1 MKKIELRKVL
11 LPNGETYGYRY
22 YSGGEKVIILIHGN
36 LATSKYYDELMEALP
51 EDYTIYAVD
60 MRGFGTST
68 YNTPINSLRDIAE
81 DIKLFADELKLNKF
95 DLAGWSTGG
104 AVSMH
109 FTANYG
115 YMVNKLFL
123 LASAGALGY
132 PSYRIDNKGNKTL
145 LTTKEEIAVDPAKI
159 AFLNAIEN
167 KDIEYYKQV
176 FDAYIFSH
184 RRPEPNKYNE
194 YLEDSLKQQ
203 NIVDIYYGLAS
214 FNITDKFNGI
224 NLGTGE
230 ISKIKVP
237 TAIVQGEEDKI
248 VSLEM
253 AQNIKDGIGEKA
265 EMFLLKNSGH
275 TPFFDKLDEVVKI
288 ITEF

>member
-1 MKKIELRKVL
+1 MKNIELRKVK
-11 LPNGETYGYRY
+11 LPNGETYRYRY
-22 YSGGEKVIILIHGN
+22 CSGGEKNILLIHGN

-60 MRGFGTST
+60 MRGFGAST
-68 YNTPINSLRDIAE
+68 YNTPISSLRDIAE
-81 DIKLFADELKLNKF
+81 DIKLFADELDLHKF
-95 DLAGWSTGG
+95 DLVGWSTGG

-115 YMVNKLFL
+115 HMVNRLFL

-132 PSYRIDNKGNKTL
+132 PSYRIDENGNRIL
-145 LTTKEEIAVDPAKI
+145 LRTKEEIAIDPAKVG
-159 AFLNAIEN
+159 FLKAIEN
-167 KDIEYYKQV
+167 KDKEFYKKI

-184 RRPEPNKYNE
+184 RKPEPNKYDE

-203 NIVDIYYGLAS
+203 NIVDIYYSLGS
-214 FNITDKFNGI
+214 FNITDDFNGI
-224 NLGTGE
+224 SMGTGE
-230 ISKIKVP
+230 IKNIKVP
-237 TAIVQGEEDKI
+237 TAVIQGEEDKL
-248 VSLEM
+248 VTLQM
-253 AQNIKDGIGEKA
+253 AQSIEDGIGKNA
-265 EMFLLKNSGH
+265 KMILLKDSGH